1 MYNWVLE
8 CVSFLHL
15 NKIMLGILEINS
27 TSNRVNNETFLGK
40 TNLRELENILVYKYF
55 GLHLGK

>member
-1 MYNWVLE
+1 
-8 CVSFLHL
+8 
-15 NKIMLGILEINS
+15 MLGILEINS

-55 GLHLGK
+55 GSHLGK